1 MTIENEKDKLY
12 TECLE
17 KINNPIK
24 NTNEVLSKEYLEE
37 NKEIMKEVEDI
48 QNDLLSKDNVVK
60 EGC

>member
-12 TECLE
+12 TEFMK

-37 NKEIMKEVEDI
+37 NKKIIQEVEDM
-48 QNDLLSKDNVVK
+48 QNDLPT
-60 EGC
+60 